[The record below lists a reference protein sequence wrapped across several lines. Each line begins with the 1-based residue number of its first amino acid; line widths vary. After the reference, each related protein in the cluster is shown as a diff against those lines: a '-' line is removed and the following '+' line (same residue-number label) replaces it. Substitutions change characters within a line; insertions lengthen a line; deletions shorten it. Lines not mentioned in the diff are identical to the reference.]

1 MKIKKSY
8 IAYPVLVFVICYAIV
23 ANWSA
28 GANLLNTFVVALSPF
43 LTGAAIGYIV
53 NIVMSAYE
61 KLYDKFITSQRLLKA
76 KRPLTMILAYATFVL
91 VVTLIFTIV
100 LPDLIASL
108 KSLLSINPRDIQ
120 SIINEVQ
127 HNKWVSK
134 ILEVSGG
141 DAQLSKLISNYS
153 RQILN
158 QFLSVLTNVLASVT
172 SIAST
177 LISIFVSII
186 FSMYVLANKEK
197 LGRQFNLLIDTY
209 LGKYAGTVHYLVGIL
224 HSRFHGFFVGQTLE
238 AMILGT
244 LSAIGMMLLGL
255 PYAATIG
262 VLIAFTAL
270 IPVVGA
276 YIGVTIGTIL
286 ILTQSVSQAVVF
298 VVFLVLLQQFEGNV
312 IYPRVV
318 GGSIGLPSMWVLL
331 AITIGGALAGLVGML
346 MAVPILASLYQI
358 IKDHV
363 YKKQAQNQRQGS

>member
-28 GANLLNTFVVALSPF
+28 GANLLNTFVAALSPF

-91 VVTLIFTIV
+91 LVTLIFTIV

-108 KSLLSINPRDIQ
+108 KSLLSINPKDIQ

-286 ILTQSVSQAVVF
+286 ILTQSFSQAVVF

>member
-28 GANLLNTFVVALSPF
+28 GANLLNTFVAALSPF

-108 KSLLSINPRDIQ
+108 KPLLSINPKDIQ

-158 QFLSVLTNVLASVT
+158 QFLSVLTNVLALVT

-286 ILTQSVSQAVVF
+286 ILTQSFSQAVVF

-331 AITIGGALAGLVGML
+331 AITIGGALVGLVGML

>member
-8 IAYPVLVFVICYAIV
+8 IAYPVFVFLICYALV
-23 ANWSA
+23 ANWST
-28 GANLLNTFVVALSPF
+28 GAKLLNTFLAALSPF

-61 KLYDKFITSQRLLKA
+61 KLYDKLIKPPRLQKV

-100 LPDLIASL
+100 LPDLIASIQ
-108 KSLLSINPRDIQ
+108 SLLAINPKDVQEFIKD
-120 SIINEVQ
+120 VQ

-134 ILEVSGG
+134 FLTTFGS
-141 DAQLSKLISNYS
+141 DAQLGSLISNYS
-153 RQILN
+153 RQILS
-158 QFLSVLTNVLASVT
+158 QFLGVLTNILSSVT

-197 LGRQFNLLIDTY
+197 LGYQFNLLVNTY
-209 LGKYAGTVHYLVGIL
+209 LGKHAEKVHYLRAIL
-224 HSRFHGFFVGQTLE
+224 HERFHGFFVGQTLE
-238 AMILGT
+238 AMILGSLT
-244 LSAIGMMLLGL
+244 ALGMLLLGL

-262 VLIAFTAL
+262 ILIAFTAL

-276 YIGVTIGTIL
+276 YIGVTVGVIL
-286 ILTQSVSQAVVF
+286 IMTQSFSQAIIFLVF
-298 VVFLVLLQQFEGNV
+298 IVLLQQFEGNV

-331 AITIGGALAGLVGML
+331 AITVGGALAGIIGML
-346 MAVPILASLYQI
+346 VAVPILASLYQI

-363 YKKQAQNQRQGS
+363 YKKQAQNQHQGN

>member
-8 IAYPVLVFVICYAIV
+8 IAYPVFVFLICYALV

-28 GANLLNTFVVALSPF
+28 GAKLLNTLLGALSPF

-61 KLYDKFITSQRLLKA
+61 KLYDKLIKPPRLQKA
-76 KRPLTMILAYATFVL
+76 KRPLSMILAYATFVL

-100 LPDLIASL
+100 LPDLIASIQA
-108 KSLLSINPRDIQ
+108 LLAIDPKDVQELIKD
-120 SIINEVQ
+120 VQ

-134 ILEVSGG
+134 LLTAFGS
-141 DAQLSKLISNYS
+141 DTQLSSLISNYS
-153 RQILN
+153 RQILS
-158 QFLSVLTNVLASVT
+158 QFLGVLTNVLASVT
-172 SIAST
+172 SVASA

-186 FSMYVLANKEK
+186 FSMYVLASKEK
-197 LGRQFNLLIDTY
+197 LGHQFNLLVDTY
-209 LGKYAGTVHYLVGIL
+209 LGRNAEKVHYLRAIL
-224 HSRFHGFFVGQTLE
+224 HERFHGFFVGQTLE
-238 AMILGT
+238 AMILGSLT
-244 LSAIGMMLLGL
+244 ALGMLLLGL

-262 VLIAFTAL
+262 ILIAFTAL

-276 YIGVTIGTIL
+276 YIGVTVGVIL
-286 ILTQSVSQAVVF
+286 IMTQSFSQAVIFLVF
-298 VVFLVLLQQFEGNV
+298 IVLLQQFEGNV

-331 AITIGGALAGLVGML
+331 AITVGGALAGIIGML
-346 MAVPILASLYQI
+346 VAVPILASLYQI

-363 YKKQAQNQRQGS
+363 YKKQAQNQHQGN

>member
-8 IAYPVLVFVICYAIV
+8 VAYPVLVFVICYAIL

-28 GANLLNTFVVALSPF
+28 GAKILNTFLAALSPF

-61 KLYDKFITSQRLLKA
+61 RLYDKLIKSQSLLKA
-76 KRPLTMILAYATFVL
+76 KRPLTMVLAYATFVL
-91 VVTLIFTIV
+91 VVVLIFTIV

-108 KSLLSINPRDIQ
+108 KSLLSINPKDIQ
-120 SIINEVQ
+120 NIINEVQ

-134 ILEVSGG
+134 MLASFGG
-141 DAQLSKLISNYS
+141 DTQISSLISNYS
-153 RQILN
+153 RQILS
-158 QFLSVLTNVLASVT
+158 QFLSVLTNVLTSVT
-172 SIAST
+172 SIASA

-209 LGKYAGTVHYLVGIL
+209 LGKYSGTVHYLVGIL

-244 LSAIGMMLLGL
+244 LTAIGMMLFNL

-262 VLIAFTAL
+262 ILIAFTAL

-286 ILTQSVSQAVVF
+286 ILTQSFSQAVVF
-298 VVFLVLLQQFEGNV
+298 LVFVILLQQFEGNV

-318 GGSIGLPSMWVLL
+318 GSSIGLPSMWVLL

-363 YKKQAQNQRQGS
+363 YQRQTQKASQEK

>member
-28 GANLLNTFVVALSPF
+28 GANLLNTFVAALSPF

-108 KSLLSINPRDIQ
+108 KSLLSINPKDIQ

-158 QFLSVLTNVLASVT
+158 QFLSVLTNVLALVT

-286 ILTQSVSQAVVF
+286 ILTQSFSQAVVF

-331 AITIGGALAGLVGML
+331 AITIGGALVGLVGML

>member
-28 GANLLNTFVVALSPF
+28 GANLLNTFVAALSPF

-91 VVTLIFTIV
+91 LVTLIFTIV

-108 KSLLSINPRDIQ
+108 KSLLSINPKDIQ

-244 LSAIGMMLLGL
+244 LSAIGMILLGL

-286 ILTQSVSQAVVF
+286 ILTQSFSQAVVF
-298 VVFLVLLQQFEGNV
+298 VIFLVLLQQFEGNV